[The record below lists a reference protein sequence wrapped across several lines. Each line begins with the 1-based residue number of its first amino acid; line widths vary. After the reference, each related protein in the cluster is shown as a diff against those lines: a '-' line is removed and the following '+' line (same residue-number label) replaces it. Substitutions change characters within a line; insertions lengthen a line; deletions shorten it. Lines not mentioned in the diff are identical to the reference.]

1 MVINIIAF
9 TVEQNGPML
18 EAYVEGF
25 NQYTME
31 NNIDITADI
40 NLMTINSVANSL
52 ANSYL
57 MIESLL
63 KKKTN
68 KYDIYFYDVSYGK
81 QYSPYLLDLREVL
94 PEEHINMYNELILK
108 EICTYN
114 GKLIGLVR

>member
-1 MVINIIAF
+1 VVINIIAF

-94 PEEHINMYNELILK
+94 PEEQKNYLNKIILK
-108 EICTYN
+108 KIFILK
-114 GKLIGLVR
+114 GKLFGL